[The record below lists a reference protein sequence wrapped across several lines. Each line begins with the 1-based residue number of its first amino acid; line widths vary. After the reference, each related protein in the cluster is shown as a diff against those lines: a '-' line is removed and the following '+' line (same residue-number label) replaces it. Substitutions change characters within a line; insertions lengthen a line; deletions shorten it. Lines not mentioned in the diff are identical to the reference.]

1 MKTLAIALT
10 VFCLLPPLAFAQA
23 RTPPIID
30 VHLHALTADH
40 FGPPPR
46 AFCLPTVQWP
56 AHDPQRPYAETFKE
70 WEENPTAVDPYC
82 TDPIWSPETDDEI
95 MRKTLQ
101 IMERHNVIGI
111 TSGALVERYEREAP
125 DRIIPSL
132 MFSVGRHPP
141 AIDSVRAWFE
151 RGRYVVLGEVTN
163 QYHGITPDDP
173 RFEPYLALA
182 EELDIPVGI
191 HMGPGPPGIAY
202 AGTPGYRG
210 RLHSPLLLEEVLLR
224 YPRLRL
230 YVMHAGW
237 PMIDDLL
244 ALLWTHPQ
252 VYAGVGV
259 IDFALPRAE
268 FHRYLR
274 RIVESGFGN
283 RVMFGS
289 DQMIWP
295 EALEVAIEAIE
306 TADFLSERQKRDILY
321 NNAARFLRMSEEE
334 MARHHGDQN

>member
-1 MKTLAIALT
+1 MKSLALAIAAC
-10 VFCLLPPLAFAQA
+10 CLSPLLAFAQ
-23 RTPPIID
+23 TQPPPIID
-30 VHLHALTADH
+30 VHLHALTANH

-82 TDPIWSPETDDEI
+82 DNPVWSPETSDEI
-95 MRKTLQ
+95 IRETLE
-101 IMERHNVIGI
+101 IMGRHNVIGI
-111 TSGALVERYEREAP
+111 TSGALVERYEKEAP
-125 DRIIPSL
+125 ERIIPGL
-132 MFSVGRHPP
+132 MFSVGRNPP
-141 AIDSVRAWFE
+141 PIDSVRTWLE
-151 RGRYVVLGEVTN
+151 SGRYAVLGEVTN

-173 RFEPYLALA
+173 SFEPYLALA

-202 AGTPGYRG
+202 AGTPAYRG

-224 YPRLRL
+224 HPRLRL

-244 ALLWTHPQ
+244 ALMWAHPQ

-259 IDFALPRAE
+259 IAFALPRAE
-268 FHRYLR
+268 FHNYLR

-306 TADFLSERQKRDILY
+306 TADFLTERQKRDVLY
-321 NNAARFLRMSEEE
+321 NNAARFLRFSEEE
-334 MARHHGDQN
+334 IARHHGN